1 MWCVLCHVNKTENCV
16 LRDVVPTVYQG
27 VFTFKIQCTLNL
39 CLSVKCGLPMPGCPE
54 HTDAQQHYMR
64 ISCTEFHSDR
74 TVRTEHADRNS
85 FDAPKRSSGV
95 TAPVFTKLAVTQIF
109 VWRYPV
115 LNFIQM
121 GRKLENTGK
130 FHLRQ

>member
-1 MWCVLCHVNKTENCV
+1 
-16 LRDVVPTVYQG
+16 
-27 VFTFKIQCTLNL
+27 
-39 CLSVKCGLPMPGCPE
+39 MPGCPE

-74 TVRTEHADRNS
+74 TVRTERADRNS

-130 FHLRQ
+130 FHLR